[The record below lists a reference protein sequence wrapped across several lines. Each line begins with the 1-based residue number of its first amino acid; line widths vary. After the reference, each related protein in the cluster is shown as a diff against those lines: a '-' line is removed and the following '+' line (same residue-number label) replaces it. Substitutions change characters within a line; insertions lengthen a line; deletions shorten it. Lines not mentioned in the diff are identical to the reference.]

1 MQLRPCAEIA
11 ARVQEDSRSVRGP
24 AQRRQTIGLT
34 PCIMEDTTRLSI
46 SPQHPDRQ
54 ELTLRPQSLRQYV
67 GQGQIK
73 ENLRVFIEAAKK
85 RRESLDHVLLSGPP
99 GLGKTTLAHI
109 LGHEL
114 GVGFHSTSGPVLER
128 QGDLAAILTNLEAG
142 DILFVDEI
150 HRMNRTVEEV
160 LYSAMEDFRLD
171 IIIGQGPMARSV
183 KLDLAPFTLVAATTR
198 IGLLSSPLRDRFGI
212 PLRLSY
218 YPPEALQTVI
228 LRAAGILDIAIEPDA
243 ALELA
248 RRSRGTPRVANRLM
262 RRVRD
267 FADQTTGGVIT
278 AQVVR
283 HGLAKLG
290 IDRFGL
296 DSFHLEILQVV
307 VKKFHGGPVGLSTL
321 TAALSEP
328 KDTIEE
334 VYEPFLIQEGFLQKT
349 PRGRIATPKA
359 IRHLGCVPEAARDGQ
374 LDLPVS

>member
-1 MQLRPCAEIA
+1 MQLRPCAGIA
-11 ARVQEDSRSVRGP
+11 AGVREDSQSVHGN
-24 AQRRQTIGLT
+24 AQQRQTIGLT

-54 ELTLRPQSLRQYV
+54 ELALRPQSLRQYV

-73 ENLRVFIEAAKK
+73 ENLRVFIDAAKK
-85 RRESLDHVLLSGPP
+85 RGESLDHVLLSGPP

-160 LYSAMEDFRLD
+160 LYSAMEDFKLD

-278 AQVVR
+278 AQVVH

-359 IRHLGCVPEAARDGQ
+359 LHHLGCVPEAARDGQ